1 MGRRWRRSKR
11 RCGRATPISARRWRA
26 RSLTRSR
33 ASRCRKRR
41 SGRSRSGWGCGGP
54 DDGFT
59 EFGRVVE
66 RLRIELIHAT
76 TPQAKGRVERANQ
89 TLQDRLIKEMRLAG
103 VSCIDEAQAFADGF
117 LERWNKRFAV
127 APRQAED
134 AHRPWSGSKADL
146 AQALARREE
155 RTLSKALTF
164 SAGAT
169 RYAVRTQGPGTALRG
184 AKVTLLH
191 MLDGTLRVRFKDRD
205 LAFTPFKTLPVPPPV
220 EDDKTLDARLDAVIA
235 RNAPSATGSSR
246 KGVDNGSAR
255 YGAVGGALRQAVI
268 HPHSTHSPFSERGH
282 FYLAREGDI
291 STLP

>member
-1 MGRRWRRSKR
+1 S
-11 RCGRATPISARRWRA
+11 S
-26 RSLTRSR
+26 
-33 ASRCRKRR
+33 
-41 SGRSRSGWGCGGP
+41 
-54 DDGFT
+54 
-59 EFGRVVE
+59 
-66 RLRIELIHAT
+66 
-76 TPQAKGRVERANQ
+76 
-89 TLQDRLIKEMRLAG
+89 
-103 VSCIDEAQAFADGF
+103 IDEAQAFADGF

-146 AQALARREE
+146 AEALARREE

-169 RYAVRTQGPGTALRG
+169 RYAIRTQGPGTALRG

-220 EDDKTLDARLDAVIA
+220 EDDKTLDALIA

-246 KGVDNGSAR
+246 KGVDNGLAC
-255 YGAVGGALRQAVI
+255 YGAMGARFAKPL
-268 HPHSTHSPFSERGH
+268 STPTQTTHRCQK
-282 FYLAREGDI
+282 RDI
-291 STLP
+291 STSPEKGTSLSNSKSTKFSGFANQQKSDSRLGCSFCPHFCPS